1 VEEYEYLQSNKK
13 LTNQKNMSVLTV
25 QIPDSLK
32 MNDFELKMMIAS
44 KLFEDG
50 KLSSGQAAEIVGLS
64 KRSFVELLGKYNV
77 SLFGY
82 DYEELEE
89 DLENA

>member
-1 VEEYEYLQSNKK
+1 
-13 LTNQKNMSVLTV
+13 MSVFTV

-32 MNDFELKMMIAS
+32 INDFELKMMIAS

-50 KLSSGQAAEIVGLS
+50 RLSSGQAADIVGIS
-64 KRSFVELLGKYNV
+64 KRSFVELIGKYNV

-89 DLENA
+89 DLKNA

>member
-1 VEEYEYLQSNKK
+1 MSKHTVE
-13 LTNQKNMSVLTV
+13 
-25 QIPDSLK
+25 IPDSLI
-32 MNDFELKMMIAS
+32 MSDFELKMMIAA

-50 KLSSGQAAEIVGLS
+50 KLSSGQAANIVGIS
-64 KRSFVELLGKYNV
+64 KRSFVELMGKYNV

-82 DYEELEE
+82 DPDELEQ

>member
-1 VEEYEYLQSNKK
+1 
-13 LTNQKNMSVLTV
+13 MSVFKF

-32 MNDFELKMMIAS
+32 INSFELKMMIAS

-50 KLSSGQAAEIVGLS
+50 RLSSGQAAEIVGLS
-64 KRSFVELLGKYNV
+64 KRSFVELMGKYKV

-89 DLENA
+89 DLKNA